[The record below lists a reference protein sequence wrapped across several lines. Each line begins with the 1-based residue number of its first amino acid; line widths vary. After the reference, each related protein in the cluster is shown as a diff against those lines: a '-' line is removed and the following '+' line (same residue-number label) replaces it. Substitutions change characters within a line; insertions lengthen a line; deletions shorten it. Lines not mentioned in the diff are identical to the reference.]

1 MSIELPSLQELQM
14 LSFPVCQERSTA
26 RLKVTPD
33 ILTAVKSDIMLYRT
47 MILNNKDIQKYNYR
61 IKSKDSISQKVER
74 YPNKP
79 FRSVFNDLLSIRVI
93 TNRYPCWF
101 PGCYRVADLS
111 TGKAVDDGYRA
122 VHLYYKQDN
131 HHYPIE
137 VQIWEDE
144 DAVFNAW
151 SHTKLYKRA
160 SADTIKKYRDQ
171 FDAGE
176 LDLKLS
182 ELQPEMLALQKEYNK
197 FCVIKEFEQE
207 GSVVFPLTMATERY
221 AQECLRFTRK
231 GLQVTTL
238 GGPECLQV
246 YSEYAPYTIV
256 DGAYAAQMMLQGGEH
271 YDD

>member
-1 MSIELPSLQELQM
+1 MRVPSLQELQM
-14 LSFPVCQERSTA
+14 LSFPVCQEKSIA

-74 YPNKP
+74 HPNWP

-93 TNRYPCWF
+93 TNRCPYCF
-101 PGCYRVADLS
+101 PECYRVADLS

-137 VQIWEDE
+137 VQIWEGE

-176 LDLKLS
+176 LNLQLP
-182 ELQPEMLALQKEYNK
+182 ELQPEVEALQREYNK

-207 GSVVFPLTMATERY
+207 GSFVFPLTMATERY
-221 AQECLRFTRK
+221 AQQCIRFTRK
-231 GLQVTTL
+231 GLQVVTL

-246 YSEYAPYTIV
+246 YSEYAPYIIV
-256 DGAYAAQMMLQGGEH
+256 DGAYASQMVLQERRTL
-271 YDD
+271 